1 MTAFPASLK
10 SLAPTP
16 MVPQLL
22 GILIKPMRGQE
33 FMKPI
38 AINLQMHK
46 LALGWHWHKLAL
58 KWARAGT
65 SWHWHWAL
73 GSNDAA
79 YAYYMGSKSV
89 IPYVLR

>member
-1 MTAFPASLK
+1 MTAFPSSLK

-58 KWARAGT
+58 KWARAGM
-65 SWHWHWAL
+65 AL
-73 GSNDAA
+73 GTRL
-79 YAYYMGSKSV
+79 K
-89 IPYVLR
+89 